1 DGHNNVHMSPD
12 DLTVIDHA
20 DIGENALTED
30 KKVYNLG
37 PVSNPDINGTATFEK
52 RVNGETL
59 VTVALVN
66 TTDGESYASHI
77 HGNSAVESG
86 GILIDLSNVDGTSGM
101 AISNVSEMNDG
112 TPITFEELLEFDG
125 YVNVHGNGGLIVQGD
140 IGGNE
145 LTGDEKVYTLIPVA
159 DPNVSGTA
167 TFAKR
172 KNGNTLVTVAL

>member
-1 DGHNNVHMSPD
+1 
-12 DLTVIDHA
+12 
-20 DIGENALTED
+20 
-30 KKVYNLG
+30 
-37 PVSNPDINGTATFEK
+37 
-52 RVNGETL
+52 

-125 YVNVHGNGGLIVQGD
+125 YVNVNGNGGLIAQGD

-145 LTGDEKVYTLIPVA
+145 VTGDEKVYTLIPVA

-172 KNGNTLVTVAL
+172 KNGNTLVTVALENTQEGASHPSHIHANTIAEGGSIVIGLNNVDGT